1 MIRIFILIPLLII
14 SIFSV
19 TGLAQL
25 QELADKI
32 ALQPE
37 LRHASWS
44 FYAVNINSGNVIGD
58 VQATRSVIP
67 ASNMKLVPSAAALA
81 ILGPEMRLNTYL
93 EYDGRVDAQ
102 QRVLNGNIYI
112 TGEGDP
118 TLGACAFDSSTCD
131 DVVLNRW
138 VQAIRDLGIESINGN
153 IIADDSYLDHMPLPP
168 GWLWLD
174 IGNYYAAGTSGLCF
188 NENLYYLFFRP
199 GSKVGDPAE
208 IIRIEPPIENMTFF
222 NHMHTGPAGSGDNG
236 YIYSVPWQ
244 DLQQTEGTIPA
255 GVPEFSIKGA
265 MPDPALHSAQRLGK
279 QLHDKGIVLNGTAT
293 TTRLFPAKNGPRV
306 TFDTLA
312 SPPLSAI
319 VHRLNKKSV
328 NLYAEQLVKILGRK
342 QSGEGSLEEGIK
354 VIEDWLKGKQ
364 INLDGV
370 HLEDGSGLA
379 YTDRVTA
386 KFLVE
391 LLIAMRSEPSFEV
404 FYNSLPVAGDSG
416 DDGTLKRFCLGTEA
430 AGNVRA
436 KTGSHVRVR
445 AHSGYVHDRSGDL
458 IAFAMI
464 ANDYSGSARK
474 IYNNH
479 EKLMIALARLP

>member
-1 MIRIFILIPLLII
+1 MIRIFILISLLII
-14 SIFSV
+14 SIFPIP
-19 TGLAQL
+19 GLTQL
-25 QELADKI
+25 QKLADNI

-44 FYAVNINSGNVIGD
+44 FYAVNVNSGTVIGD
-58 VQATRSVIP
+58 IQATRSVIP

-81 ILGPEMRLNTYL
+81 ILSPEMRLNTYL
-93 EYDGRVDAQ
+93 EYDGSIDAQ
-102 QRVLNGNIYI
+102 QHVLNGNIYI

-138 VQAIRDLGIESINGN
+138 VQAIRDLGIETINGN

-188 NENLYYLFFRP
+188 NENLYYLFFKP
-199 GSKVGDPAE
+199 GSRVGDPAE
-208 IIRIEPPIENMTFF
+208 IIATEPEIEDMTFF
-222 NHMHTGPAGSGDNG
+222 NHMRTGPAGSGDNG

-244 DLQQTEGTIPA
+244 GLQQTEGTIPA
-255 GVPEFSIKGA
+255 GIPEFSIKGA
-265 MPDPALHSAQRLGK
+265 MPDPALHAAQRLVAALKGK
-279 QLHDKGIVLNGTAT
+279 SIALNGRAT

-306 TFDTLA
+306 LLNTLA

-319 VHRLNKKSV
+319 IHRLNKKSV
-328 NLYAEQLVKILGRK
+328 NLYAEQLIKILGRK
-342 QSGEGSLEEGIK
+342 IRNDGSLETGLK
-354 VIEDWLKGKQ
+354 VIEEWLTDKG
-364 INLDGV
+364 IDMAGV

-391 LLIAMRSEPSFEV
+391 LLIAMRSEPSFGV
-404 FYNSLPVAGDSG
+404 FYQSLPVAGDPQ
-416 DDGTLKRFCLGTEA
+416 DEGTLKRFCVGTEA

-474 IYNNH
+474 IYDNH
-479 EKLMIALARLP
+479 ERLMIALARLP